1 MRVRESE
8 KSHNLEYSSAQD
20 KDVTHP
26 TPSLIREGGYKTLIP
41 YCLYYDEEELLKFL
55 YL

>member
-26 TPSLIREGGYKTLIP
+26 NSSLIREGGYKTLIP
-41 YCLYYDEEELLKFL
+41 YCYIMMKKNY
-55 YL
+55 